1 MLLITCPVCAVTNE
15 ETEFSCGG
23 LYAPPGE
30 TRHYTRGVVR
40 EYWLCAAGC
49 GSWFG
54 LARHSVNQRI
64 LGSWTIGKEPP
75 PLAGETA

>member
-1 MLLITCPVCAVTNE
+1 MLLITCPVCAVTAE

-23 LYAPPGE
+23 PYAPPGHG
-30 TRHYTRGVVR
+30 RLYMRGVVR
-40 EYWLCAAGC
+40 EWWLCEAGC

-64 LGSWTIGKEPP
+64 LGVWAAGKEPP
-75 PLAGETA
+75 PFPGETA